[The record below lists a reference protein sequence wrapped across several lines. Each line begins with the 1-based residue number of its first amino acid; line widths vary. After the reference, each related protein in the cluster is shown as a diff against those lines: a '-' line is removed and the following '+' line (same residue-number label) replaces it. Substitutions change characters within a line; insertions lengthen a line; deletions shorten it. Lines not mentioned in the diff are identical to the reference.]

1 MDEALIQ
8 KGRRKKYFAVNK
20 KEPVNIDFHRA
31 IRGKNL
37 PLLTLDE
44 RWISLFGAENMTVRM
59 KELQAQMNELLK
71 RQGKCVEELKGYK
84 RYKSQL
90 LQEIMENMEVN
101 DTLLGR
107 LKAKKLEKNQ
117 KLVLEIN
124 QQMEQSEEELSNI
137 PYEIK
142 AANEELLVETTKVC
156 VEQLVSTGA
165 ELNQIQSEILE
176 LEANLKQLKR
186 QEKKI
191 QQTNRE
197 IYLYLNDML
206 GTPTMKQIDDQ
217 LDLRS
222 ID

>member
-1 MDEALIQ
+1 MDEFVIP
-8 KGRRKKYFAVNK
+8 KRRKKYTTVNK
-20 KEPVNIDFHRA
+20 KEPISIDFHRA

-44 RWISLFGAENMTVRM
+44 RWLTLFGPEDMTMRM
-59 KELQAQMNELLK
+59 KELQVKINELLK
-71 RQGKCVEELKGYK
+71 RQGKYVEELKGYK

-90 LQEIMENMEVN
+90 LQEIMQNMEVN
-101 DTLLGR
+101 DTPLGK

-117 KLVLEIN
+117 KLVLEVN

-142 AANEELLVETTKVC
+142 ATNEELLVETTKFC
-156 VEQLVSTGA
+156 VDQLLSTGA

-176 LEANLKQLKR
+176 LESNLKHLKR
-186 QEKKI
+186 QEKQI
-191 QQTNRE
+191 QKTNRE

-217 LDLRS
+217 LELRS
-222 ID
+222 LD